1 MAVSDISEIACT
13 VTDAGITAPTYD
25 VILAWYQNQY
35 RNIYGSDI
43 VLDNSTQ
50 DGQWIA
56 IQAQAMNVCN
66 QAMITVFNSFSPAK
80 AQGAALSSNVKINGI
95 TRDPATNSTCDV
107 VISGDPG
114 TIITNGTVQDTVNRN
129 TWNLPASV
137 TIPTGG
143 SVTVTA
149 TCSTP
154 GPVTGDIGTL
164 TIIGT
169 PTDGWTGV
177 TNTTAAAIG
186 QPMQSDASLRLQQ
199 ARSTMLPSVA
209 IMDGIVGSILALPGV
224 SNVKGYEND
233 SDLSDATYTNGIPA
247 HSIAIVVEG
256 GDAKQIATV
265 IANKK
270 SMGVPTYGTTTE
282 TVTDASGTQRTINF
296 FRPTETNIYVKMS
309 LKALANYTN
318 TTGQKAAQ
326 AIVDYIASQDIGST
340 IYVTRLY
347 KAATLSDA
355 DGGLTYDIL
364 NIEIG
369 ITADN
374 VSASNIQLAFN
385 ERPVSAISNV
395 SVSTS

>member
-13 VTDAGITAPTYD
+13 VTNTGITAPTYD
-25 VILAWYQNQY
+25 VILAWYQTQY
-35 RNIYGSDI
+35 RAIYGTDI

-107 VISGDPG
+107 VISGDVG
-114 TIITNGTVQDTVNRN
+114 TVITNGTVQDTVNRN
-129 TWNLPASV
+129 TWNLPARVS
-137 TIPTGG
+137 IPEVG

-149 TCSTP
+149 TCSVS
-154 GPVTGDIGTL
+154 GPVTGAIGTL

-177 TNTTAAAIG
+177 TNKTAAAIG
-186 QPMQSDASLRLQQ
+186 HPMQTDDSLRLQQ
-199 ARSTMLPSVA
+199 AGSTMLPSVA
-209 IMDGIVGSILALPGV
+209 IMDGIEGGILALQGV
-224 SNVKGYEND
+224 SDVKGYEND
-233 SDLSDATYTNGIPA
+233 TDAKDANGIPA
-247 HSIAIVVEG
+247 NSIAMVVEG
-256 GDAKQIATV
+256 GDAKEIATV

-282 TVTDASGTQRTINF
+282 TVTDSSGTQRTINF
-296 FRPTETNIYVKMS
+296 FRPKETNIYVKLT
-309 LKALANYTN
+309 LKALANYT
-318 TTGQKAAQ
+318 TTIGQSAAQ
-326 AIVDYIASQDIGST
+326 GIADYLSTQDIGSML
-340 IYVTRLY
+340 YVTRLY
-347 KAATLSDA
+347 KAATLADA

-369 ITADN
+369 RSAGS
-374 VSASNIQLAFN
+374 VAASNLHLAFN
-385 ERPVSAISNV
+385 ERPVSSVSNV
-395 SVSTS
+395 TVSAS

>member
-13 VTDAGITAPTYD
+13 VTNTGITAPTYD
-25 VILAWYQNQY
+25 VILAWYQTQY
-35 RNIYGSDI
+35 RAIYGADI

-95 TRDPATNSTCDV
+95 TRDSATNSTCDV
-107 VISGDPG
+107 VISGDVG
-114 TIITNGTVQDTVNRN
+114 TVITNGTVQDTVNRN

-137 TIPTGG
+137 SIPEVG
-143 SVTVTA
+143 SITVTA
-149 TCSTP
+149 TCSVS
-154 GPVTGDIGTL
+154 GPVTGAIDTL

-177 TNTTAAAIG
+177 TNKTAAAIG
-186 QPMQSDASLRLQQ
+186 HPMQTDASLRLQQ
-199 ARSTMLPSVA
+199 AGSTMLPSVA
-209 IMDGIVGSILALPGV
+209 IMDGIEGGILALQGV
-224 SNVKGYEND
+224 SDVKGYEND
-233 SDLSDATYTNGIPA
+233 TDAKDANGIPA
-247 HSIAIVVEG
+247 NGIAMVVEG
-256 GDAKQIATV
+256 GDAKEIATV

-282 TVTDASGTQRTINF
+282 TVTDSSGTQRTINF
-296 FRPTETNIYVKMS
+296 FRPKETNIYVKLT
-309 LKALANYTN
+309 LKALANYT
-318 TTGQKAAQ
+318 TTIGQSAAQ
-326 AIVDYIASQDIGST
+326 GIADYLSTQDIGSML
-340 IYVTRLY
+340 YVTRLY
-347 KAATLSDA
+347 KAATLADA

-369 ITADN
+369 RSAGS
-374 VSASNIQLAFN
+374 VAASNLQLAFN
-385 ERPVSAISNV
+385 DRPVSSVSNV
-395 SVSTS
+395 TVSAS

>member
-13 VTDAGITAPTYD
+13 VTNTGITAPTYD
-25 VILAWYQNQY
+25 VILAWYQAQY
-35 RNIYGSDI
+35 RAIYGADI

-107 VISGDPG
+107 VISGDVG
-114 TIITNGTVQDTVNRN
+114 TVITNGTVQDTVNRN

-137 TIPTGG
+137 TIPEVG
-143 SVTVTA
+143 SITVTA
-149 TCSTP
+149 TCSVS
-154 GPVTGDIGTL
+154 GPVTGAIDTL

-177 TNTTAAAIG
+177 TNKTAAAIG
-186 QPMQSDASLRLQQ
+186 HPMQTDASLRLQQ
-199 ARSTMLPSVA
+199 AASTMLPSVA
-209 IMDGIVGSILALPGV
+209 IMDGIEGGILALQGV
-224 SNVKGYEND
+224 SDVKGYEND
-233 SDLSDATYTNGIPA
+233 TDAKDANGIPA
-247 HSIAIVVEG
+247 NSIAMVVEG
-256 GDAKQIATV
+256 GDAKEIATV

-282 TVTDASGTQRTINF
+282 TVTDSTGAQRVINF
-296 FRPTETNIYVKMS
+296 FRPKETNIYVKLT
-309 LKALANYTN
+309 LKALANYT
-318 TTGQKAAQ
+318 TTIGQSAAQ
-326 AIVDYIASQDIGST
+326 GIAYYLATLDIGSM

-347 KAATLSDA
+347 KAATLADA

-369 ITADN
+369 RSAGS
-374 VSASNIQLAFN
+374 VAASNLQLAFN
-385 ERPVSAISNV
+385 ERPVSSVSNV
-395 SVSTS
+395 TVSAS

>member
-1 MAVSDISEIACT
+1 MAVSDISQIACT

-25 VILAWYQNQY
+25 VILAWYQTQY
-35 RNIYGSDI
+35 RAIYGADI

-107 VISGDPG
+107 VISGDVG
-114 TIITNGTVQDTVNRN
+114 TVITNGTVQDTVNRN
-129 TWNLPASV
+129 TWNLPATV
-137 TIPTGG
+137 TIPEGG
-143 SVTVTA
+143 SITVTA
-149 TCSTP
+149 TCAVS
-154 GPVTGDIGTL
+154 GPVSGAIGTL

-186 QPMQSDASLRLQQ
+186 QPMQTDASLRLQQ
-199 ARSTMLPSVA
+199 AASTMLPSVA
-209 IMDGIVGSILALPGV
+209 IMNGIEGGILALPGV
-224 SNVKGYEND
+224 SAVKGYEND
-233 SDLSDATYTNGIPA
+233 TDATDANGIPA
-247 HSIAIVVEG
+247 NSIAIIVEG

-282 TVTDASGTQRTINF
+282 TVTDSSGTQRTINF
-296 FRPTETNIYVKMS
+296 FRATETNIYVTLT
-309 LKALANYTN
+309 LKALANYTS
-318 TTGQKAAQ
+318 TIGQAAAQ
-326 AIVDYIASQDIGST
+326 GIADYLSTLDIGSM

-347 KAATLSDA
+347 KAATLDDTA
-355 DGGLTYDIL
+355 GGLTYDIL

-369 ITADN
+369 RTADS
-374 VSASNIQLAFN
+374 VAASNLQLAFN
-385 ERPVSAISNV
+385 ERPVSSVSNV
-395 SVSTS
+395 TVSAS

>member
-1 MAVSDISEIACT
+1 MAVSDISQIACT
-13 VTDAGITAPTYD
+13 VTDTGITAPTYD
-25 VILAWYQNQY
+25 VILEWYQSQY
-35 RNIYGSDI
+35 RAIYGADV

-107 VISGDPG
+107 VISGDVG
-114 TIITNGTVQDTVNRN
+114 TVITNGTVQDTVNRN
-129 TWNLPASV
+129 TWNLPARVS
-137 TIPTGG
+137 IPEGG
-143 SVTVTA
+143 SITVTA
-149 TCSTP
+149 TCSVS
-154 GPVTGDIGTL
+154 GPVTGAIGTL

-177 TNTTAAAIG
+177 TNKTAAAIG
-186 QPMQSDASLRLQQ
+186 QTMQTDASLRIQQ
-199 ARSTMLPSVA
+199 ARSTMLPSVS
-209 IMDGIVGSILALPGV
+209 IMDGIEGGILALPGV

-233 SDLSDATYTNGIPA
+233 TDAKDTNGIPA
-247 HSIAIVVEG
+247 NSIAMIVEG
-256 GDAKQIATV
+256 GDAQEIATV

-282 TVTDASGTQRTINF
+282 TVTDSSGAQRVINF
-296 FRPTETNIYVKMS
+296 FRPKETNIYVKLT

-318 TTGQKAAQ
+318 TIGKAAAQ
-326 AIVDYIASQDIGST
+326 GIADYLAAQDIGSML
-340 IYVTRLY
+340 YVTRLY
-347 KAATLSDA
+347 KAATLADA

-369 ITADN
+369 RSAGS
-374 VSASNIQLAFN
+374 VAASNLQLAFN
-385 ERPVSAISNV
+385 ERPVSSVSNV
-395 SVSTS
+395 TVSAS

>member
-1 MAVSDISEIACT
+1 MAVSDISQISCM
-13 VTDAGITAPTYD
+13 VTDTGITAPTYD
-25 VILAWYQNQY
+25 VILAWYQSQY
-35 RNIYGSDI
+35 RAIYGADV

-80 AQGAALSSNVKINGI
+80 AQGTALSSNVKINGI
-95 TRDPATNSTCDV
+95 SRDPATNSTCDV
-107 VISGDPG
+107 VISGDVG

-129 TWNLPASV
+129 TWNLPARV
-137 TIPTGG
+137 TIPQSG
-143 SVTVTA
+143 SITVTA
-149 TCSTP
+149 TCSVSGAVP
-154 GPVTGDIGTL
+154 GAIGTL

-186 QPMQSDASLRLQQ
+186 QPMQTDASLRIQQ
-199 ARSTMLPSVA
+199 ARSTMLPSVS
-209 IMDGIVGSILALPGV
+209 IMDGIEGGILALDGV
-224 SNVKGYEND
+224 SIVKGYEND
-233 SDLSDATYTNGIPA
+233 TSVTDDNGIPA
-247 HSIAIVVEG
+247 HSIAMIVEG
-256 GDAKQIATV
+256 GDAMQIATV

-282 TVTDASGTQRTINF
+282 TVTDSSGNHRVINF
-296 FRPTETNIYVKMS
+296 FRPTETNIYVKLT
-309 LKALANYTN
+309 LKPLANYTN
-318 TTGQKAAQ
+318 ANAQSAAQ
-326 AIVDYIASQDIGST
+326 GIADYLANQDMGAM

-369 ITADN
+369 RTAD
-374 VSASNIQLAFN
+374 SIAASNLHLAFN
-385 ERPVSAISNV
+385 ERPVSSIGNVTV
-395 SVSTS
+395 SVT

>member
-1 MAVSDISEIACT
+1 MAVSDISQIACT

-25 VILAWYQNQY
+25 VILAWYQTQY
-35 RNIYGSDI
+35 RAIYGNDV

-66 QAMITVFNSFSPAK
+66 QAMITVFNSFSPVK

-107 VISGDPG
+107 VISGDVG
-114 TIITNGTVQDTVNRN
+114 TVITNGTVQDTVNRN
-129 TWNLPASV
+129 TWNLPATV
-137 TIPTGG
+137 TIPEGG
-143 SVTVTA
+143 SITVTSRCA
-149 TCSTP
+149 VS
-154 GPVTGDIGTL
+154 GPVTGAIDTL

-186 QPMQSDASLRLQQ
+186 QPMQTDASLRIQQ
-199 ARSTMLPSVA
+199 AASTMLPSVA
-209 IMDGIVGSILALPGV
+209 IMNGIEGGILSLAGV
-224 SNVKGYEND
+224 SDVKGYEND
-233 SDLSDATYTNGIPA
+233 TDATDANGIPA
-247 HSIAIVVEG
+247 NSIAMIVEG
-256 GDAKQIATV
+256 GDAQQIATV

-282 TVTDASGTQRTINF
+282 TVTDSSGAQRTINF
-296 FRPTETNIYVKMS
+296 FRPTETNIYVTLT
-309 LKALANYTN
+309 LKALANYTS
-318 TTGQKAAQ
+318 TIGQSAAQ
-326 AIVDYIASQDIGST
+326 GIADYLSTLDIGGM

-347 KAATLSDA
+347 KAATLDDA
-355 DGGLTYDIL
+355 SGGLTYDIL

-369 ITADN
+369 RTADS
-374 VSASNIQLAFN
+374 VSASNLQLAFN
-385 ERPVSAISNV
+385 ERPVSSVSNV
-395 SVSTS
+395 TVSAS

>member
-1 MAVSDISEIACT
+1 MAVSDISQIACT
-13 VTDAGITAPTYD
+13 VTDTGITAPTYD
-25 VILAWYQNQY
+25 VILAWYLTQY
-35 RNIYGSDI
+35 RAIYGADV

-107 VISGDPG
+107 VISGDVG
-114 TIITNGTVQDTVNRN
+114 TVITNGTVQDAANRN
-129 TWNLPASV
+129 TWNLPARVS
-137 TIPTGG
+137 IPEGG

-149 TCSTP
+149 TCSVS
-154 GPVTGDIGTL
+154 GPVTGSIGTL

-177 TNTTAAAIG
+177 TNKTAAAIG
-186 QPMQSDASLRLQQ
+186 NPMQTDASLRLQQ
-199 ARSTMLPSVA
+199 ARSTMLPSVS
-209 IMDGIVGSILALPGV
+209 IMYGIEVGILALPGV

-233 SDLSDATYTNGIPA
+233 TDVKDTNGIPA
-247 HSIAIVVEG
+247 NSISMIVEG
-256 GDAKQIATV
+256 GDAKEIATV

-282 TVTDASGTQRTINF
+282 TVTDSSGNQRVINF
-296 FRPTETNIYVKMS
+296 FRPKETNIYVKLT
-309 LKALANYTN
+309 LKALANYT
-318 TTGQKAAQ
+318 TTIGQSAAQ
-326 AIVDYIASQDIGST
+326 GIADYLATQDIGSML
-340 IYVTRLY
+340 YVTRLY
-347 KAATLSDA
+347 KAATLADA

-369 ITADN
+369 RSAGS
-374 VSASNIQLAFN
+374 VAASNLQLAFN
-385 ERPVSAISNV
+385 ERPVSSVSNV
-395 SVSTS
+395 TVSAS

>member
-13 VTDAGITAPTYD
+13 VTNTGITAPTYD
-25 VILAWYQNQY
+25 VILAWYQTRY
-35 RNIYGSDI
+35 RAIYGTDI

-107 VISGDPG
+107 VISGDVG
-114 TIITNGTVQDTVNRN
+114 TVITNGTVQDTVNRN
-129 TWNLPASV
+129 TWNLPARVS
-137 TIPTGG
+137 IPEVG

-149 TCSTP
+149 TCSVS
-154 GPVTGDIGTL
+154 GPVTGAIGTL

-177 TNTTAAAIG
+177 TNKTAAAIG
-186 QPMQSDASLRLQQ
+186 HPMQTDDSLRLQQ
-199 ARSTMLPSVA
+199 AGSTMLPSVA
-209 IMDGIVGSILALPGV
+209 IMDGIEGGILALQGV
-224 SNVKGYEND
+224 SDVKGYEND
-233 SDLSDATYTNGIPA
+233 TDAKDANGIPA
-247 HSIAIVVEG
+247 NSIAMVVEG
-256 GDAKQIATV
+256 GDAKEIATV

-282 TVTDASGTQRTINF
+282 TVTDSSGTQRTINF
-296 FRPTETNIYVKMS
+296 FRPKETNIYVKLT
-309 LKALANYTN
+309 LKALANYT
-318 TTGQKAAQ
+318 TTIGQSAAQ
-326 AIVDYIASQDIGST
+326 GIADYLSAHDIGSM

-347 KAATLSDA
+347 KAATLADA

-369 ITADN
+369 RSAGS
-374 VSASNIQLAFN
+374 VAASNLQLAFN
-385 ERPVSAISNV
+385 ERPVSSVSNV
-395 SVSTS
+395 TVSAS